1 MATNYPSSLDT
12 STQQPTIASTDEM
25 DDSGKEHDVVHT
37 NHSGAIIALET
48 KLGTGDTAASSG
60 AWVVGTGSGTSAWD
74 TTPTLV
80 DNVTITKEQASSG
93 LTSLLTLKLTD
104 ADNSQNLVTGDGPA
118 IEFWVASDDSP
129 TSFVGAKIGAEKR
142 SDTDANEATG
152 LVFMT
157 TANDG
162 SPTRALTINSAGEL
176 VLGDNTTNGPKLYE
190 GSNDDFMV
198 NTGDG
203 TCSLGPKS
211 TSGNHIYTS
220 LVRHYFGLYNVA
232 EYVMSPTSFYPYNDN
247 HQDCGASSY
256 RWDDIRATNGSIVTS
271 DQRDKTAV
279 TNIDLG
285 LSFIDSLR
293 PVTYK
298 WDDRSGY
305 TGTRTHMGF
314 IAQEVATALG
324 NKATGRAL
332 WTNDEAG
339 TDVDDMGNEVQTV
352 ERQGLRY
359 TELLAPLVKAVQE
372 LSARVTALEG

>member
-1 MATNYPSSLDT
+1 MATNFPSSLDT
-12 STQQPTIASTDEM
+12 STQQPTISSTDEM

-48 KLGTGDTAASSG
+48 KLGTGDSNATANA
-60 AWVVGTGSGTSAWD
+60 VLIGTGSGTSGWD
-74 TTPTLV
+74 TSPTFK
-80 DNVTITKEQASSG
+80 DAVTIEDDTPVLTVADTGNNYAQDDVQCTIHMSGRYHSGTADPLADAYSDAKIQLFKDNSDGSGGSG
-93 LTSLLTLKLTD
+93 LSFWTS
-104 ADNSQNLVTGDGPA
+104 ADG
-118 IEFWVASDDSP
+118 
-129 TSFVGAKIGAEKR
+129 VG
-142 SDTDANEATG
+142 G
-152 LVFMT
+152 L
-157 TANDG
+157 
-162 SPTRALTINSAGEL
+162 TRALTINSGGEL
-176 VLGDNTTNGPKLYE
+176 VLGAETTNGPKLYDG
-190 GSNDDFMV
+190 GSDDLMV

-203 TCSLGPKS
+203 TCSVGPKS
-211 TSGNHIYTS
+211 TSGNHFYTS

-256 RWDDIRATNGSIVTS
+256 RWDDIRATNGSIQTS
-271 DQRDKTAV
+271 DQRDKTTV

-339 TDVDDMGNEVQTV
+339 TDVNDMGDEVQTV

>member
-1 MATNYPSSLDT
+1 MATNFPGSLDT

-48 KLGTGDTAASSG
+48 KLGTGDSNATANA
-60 AWVVGTGSGTSAWD
+60 VLMGTGSGTSAWD

-80 DNVTITKEQASSG
+80 DNLTITKEQASSG

-162 SPTRALTINSAGEL
+162 SPTRALTINSAGQL

-190 GSNDDFMV
+190 GSNDDLMV
-198 NTGDG
+198 DTGDG

-220 LVRHYFGLYNVA
+220 LIRHYFGLSNAA
-232 EYVMSPTSFYPYNDN
+232 EYVMATSAFYPYVDN

-332 WTNDEAG
+332 WTNDEAK
-339 TDVDDMGNEVQTV
+339 TDVDAEGNEVQLV

>member
-48 KLGTGDTAASSG
+48 KLGTGDTTASDG
-60 AWVVGTGSGTSAWD
+60 ALLVGTGSGTSAWD

-104 ADNSQNLVTGDGPA
+104 ADNSENLVTGDGPA

-142 SDTDANEATG
+142 SDTDANESTG

-157 TANDG
+157 TANNG
-162 SPTRALTINSAGEL
+162 SPTRAMSILSNGYV

-190 GSNDDFMV
+190 GSNDDLMV
-198 NTGDG
+198 DTGDG

-220 LVRHYFGLYNVA
+220 EIRHYFGLSNAA
-232 EYVMSPTSFYPYNDN
+232 EYVMATSAFYPYVDN

>member
-1 MATNYPSSLDT
+1 MATNFPSSLDT
-12 STQQPTIASTDEM
+12 STQQPTIASSDEM

-48 KLGTGDTAASSG
+48 KLGTGD
-60 AWVVGTGSGTSAWD
+60 TSAWD

-104 ADNSQNLVTGDGPA
+104 ADNSENLVTGDGPA

-162 SPTRALTINSAGEL
+162 SPTRALTINSAGQL

-190 GSNDDFMV
+190 GSTDDLV
-198 NTGDG
+198 IDTGDG
-203 TCSLGPKS
+203 NCSIGPKS
-211 TSGNHIYTS
+211 TSGNHIYTD
-220 LVRHYFGLYNVA
+220 LAKHYFGLA
-232 EYVMSPTSFYPYNDN
+232 DAGEYVMAATSFYPYNDD
-247 HQDCGASSY
+247 HQDCGTSSR
-256 RWDDIRATNGSIVTS
+256 RWDDIRASNGSIVTS
-271 DQRDKTAV
+271 DERDKTDI

-314 IAQEVATALG
+314 IAQEVATTLG
-324 NKATGRAL
+324 SNASGRAL
-332 WTNDEAG
+332 WIKDDPEDVEDADG
-339 TDVDDMGNEVQTV
+339 TVTTSV

>member
-1 MATNYPSSLDT
+1 MATNFPSSLDT
-12 STQQPTIASTDEM
+12 STQQPTIASTEEM

-48 KLGTGDTAASSG
+48 KLGTGDTTASDG
-60 AWVVGTGSGTSAWD
+60 ALLVGTGSGTSAWD

-118 IEFWVASDDSP
+118 IEFHVASDDSP

-142 SDTDANEATG
+142 SDTDANESTG

-157 TANDG
+157 TPNNG
-162 SPTRALTINSAGEL
+162 SPTRAMSILSNGYV

-190 GSNDDFMV
+190 GTSDDLMV
-198 NTGDG
+198 DTGDG

-211 TSGNHIYTS
+211 VSGNHIYTS
-220 LVRHYFGLYNVA
+220 LIRHYFGLSDAA
-232 EYVMSPTSFYPYNDN
+232 EYVMATSAFYPYVDN

-285 LSFIDSLR
+285 VSFIDSLR

>member
-1 MATNYPSSLDT
+1 MATNFPSSLDT
-12 STQQPTIASTDEM
+12 STQQPTIAASDEM

-48 KLGTGDTAASSG
+48 KLGSTDSNPSANA
-60 AWVVGTGSGTSAWD
+60 VLMGTGSGTSAWD

-80 DNVTITKEQASSG
+80 DAVTITKEQASSG

-104 ADNSQNLVTGDGPA
+104 TDNSQNLVTGDGPA
-118 IEFWVASDDSP
+118 IEFHIASDDSP
-129 TSFVGAKIGAEKR
+129 TAFVGAKIGSEKR
-142 SDTDANEATG
+142 SDTDANESAG

-157 TANDG
+157 TPNNG
-162 SPTRALTINSAGEL
+162 SPTRAMSILSNGYV
-176 VLGDNTTNGPKLYE
+176 VLGYNTTNGPKLYE
-190 GSNDDFMV
+190 GSNDDLMV
-198 NTGDG
+198 DTGDG

-220 LVRHYFGLYNVA
+220 LIRHYFGLSNAA
-232 EYVMSPTSFYPYNDN
+232 EYVMATSAFYPYVDN

-271 DQRDKTAV
+271 DERDKTDV
-279 TNIDLG
+279 VDIDLG

-359 TELLAPLVKAVQE
+359 TELLATLVKAVQE

>member
-1 MATNYPSSLDT
+1 MATNFPGSLDT

-48 KLGTGDTAASSG
+48 KLGTGDTSASDG
-60 AWVVGTGSGTSAWD
+60 ALLVGTGSGTSAWD

-190 GSNDDFMV
+190 GSNDDLMV
-198 NTGDG
+198 DTGDG
-203 TCSLGPKS
+203 TCRLGPKS

-220 LVRHYFGLYNVA
+220 LIRHYFGLSNVA
-232 EYVMSPTSFYPYNDN
+232 EYVMATSAFYPYVDN